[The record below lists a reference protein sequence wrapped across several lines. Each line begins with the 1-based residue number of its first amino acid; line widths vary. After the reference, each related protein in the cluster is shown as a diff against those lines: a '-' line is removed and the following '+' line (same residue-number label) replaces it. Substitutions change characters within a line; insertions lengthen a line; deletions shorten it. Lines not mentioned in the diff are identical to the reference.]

1 MLDDVLLRFAPA
13 QRTRGEE
20 EEEEESEAEEGE
32 AGAGDGDDGASR
44 LRGTVRRCRLLT
56 SG

>member
-20 EEEEESEAEEGE
+20 EEEESEAKEGE